1 MAQQRRSRDESF
13 IVRIR
18 SVDAKAGNA
27 PWLATVVH
35 VASGERRHVTNYGD
49 LSGFIETRRDRSPRC
64 D

>member
-1 MAQQRRSRDESF
+1 MAQQRRSRDVSF

-18 SVDAKAGNA
+18 SVDAEAVNA

-49 LSGFIETRRDRSPRC
+49 LCGFIEARRDRSLRC